1 MTLMTNDLND
11 HHDRMVVVEFFLFMI
26 RKKVKPDALSSARLF
41 LIFNP
46 RYNPLTS
53 FARNTNLKQLISH
66 NGK

>member
-1 MTLMTNDLND
+1 MTLMTTMTAWWLLS
-11 HHDRMVVVEFFLFMI
+11 FFVYD
-26 RKKVKPDALSSARLF
+26 KKKAKPDALSSARLF

>member
-1 MTLMTNDLND
+1 MTTMTAK
-11 HHDRMVVVEFFLFMI
+11 VVVEVFLFYD
-26 RKKVKPDALSSARLF
+26 KKKAKPDALSSARLF
-41 LIFNP
+41 LILNP